1 MYLNYGQDFT
11 ILKLLRFLK
20 RQTVGARE
28 FVGISRLKGKE
39 MSYEGPGQKFLEY
52 RALRYI
58 FRLVTAG
65 H

>member
-1 MYLNYGQDFT
+1 VAAS
-11 ILKLLRFLK
+11 K
-20 RQTVGARE
+20 RGLAAD
-28 FVGISRLKGKE
+28 
-39 MSYEGPGQKFLEY
+39 YEGPGQKRLEY